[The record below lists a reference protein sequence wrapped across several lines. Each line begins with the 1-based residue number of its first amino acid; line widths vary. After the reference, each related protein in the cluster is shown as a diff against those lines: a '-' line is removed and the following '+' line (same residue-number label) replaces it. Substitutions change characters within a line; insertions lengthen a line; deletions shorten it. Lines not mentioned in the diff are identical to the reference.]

1 MCAVWGENNR
11 DLQGCVILD
20 INFIE
25 WIYLI
30 EFIPNEVEMLIDND
44 EIAEDDD
51 DGDDS
56 HDEITSWCH

>member
-1 MCAVWGENNR
+1 M
-11 DLQGCVILD
+11 LD

-30 EFIPNEVEMLIDND
+30 AYIPNEVEMLIDND

-56 HDEITSWCH
+56 DDEITSWCH